1 MIRPG
6 HTHTSTRLASPC
18 RPPQALQRGSLQ
30 PQEVVRL
37 ARAWVALREM
47 VHAGAQSIAPT
58 AFLNVVILSM
68 SFTLCTFNIMYNVLN
83 GYSKLGAFLTGVGVL
98 SGATLFRIFNSAHLV
113 SSEVSLEGLP
123 DASPGNKATKPYLGA
138 ADAGRQAYLLYLAP
152 PAP

>member
-1 MIRPG
+1 M
-6 HTHTSTRLASPC
+6 SRL
-18 RPPQALQRGSLQ
+18 PPQALQRGSLK
-30 PQEVVRL
+30 PHEVVRL

-113 SSEVSLEGLP
+113 GSEVSARRTREGMGCP
-123 DASPGNKATKPYLGA
+123 DVSPVNKGVS
-138 ADAGRQAYLLYLAP
+138 ADDTARQAYLLYQAIVAP
-152 PAP
+152 PAL